1 MGKDCVIADGGMYEG
16 ECELHRKPVD
26 ESKLHINAYKS

>member
-16 ECELHRKPVD
+16 ECELHRKPID
-26 ESKLHINAYKS
+26 ETKANYI